1 MTLCFTQIVW
11 DFPLLNMQSDAVK
24 SELSEHLQLKQEALG
39 SILGGWSFS
48 LPATNVAFFFDYF
61 LHGSNI
67 LYTVDTHS
75 KQLM

>member
-11 DFPLLNMQSDAVK
+11 DFPLLNMQPDAVK

-39 SILGGWSFS
+39 SILGGWPFS
-48 LPATNVAFFFDYF
+48 LPELLMFFFNYF

-67 LYTVDTHS
+67 YTVDTHS

>member
-24 SELSEHLQLKQEALG
+24 SELSEHLQLKQKALG

-48 LPATNVAFFFDYF
+48 LPATNVAFFLTTFCMVVIYY
-61 LHGSNI
+61 I
-67 LYTVDTHS
+67 QWTHIANN
-75 KQLM
+75 